1 MNNKSR
7 ENYVNFCKK
16 HNIVPNIKGMKNWSK
31 LMKQGD
37 NMEGID
43 YNFMALAACVLNIKL
58 SRDKALSIMGIKEKN
73 ITKEIPKDNLVIKNC
88 EKENI
93 EKLYYEQKLSMKK
106 VGEIYNV
113 SQATMHNYF
122 VRNDMKARASGRMLE
137 VK

>member
-58 SRDKALSIMGIKEKN
+58 SRDKALSIMG
-73 ITKEIPKDNLVIKNC
+73 
-88 EKENI
+88 
-93 EKLYYEQKLSMKK
+93 
-106 VGEIYNV
+106 
-113 SQATMHNYF
+113 
-122 VRNDMKARASGRMLE
+122 
-137 VK
+137 